1 MLSKTYTDRDGRYLL
16 IRYCHYLH
24 GNEMMLSHSTAW
36 KLMDTEIFET
46 LDGYL
51 HACFQDSFF
60 IQHISSDEHFKGV
73 LFHIIVLCYKVDPNM
88 GLSVPMFIFKHFWPL
103 LSYIQAFYQ
112 ETFSRL
118 HSSLVLRGACY
129 VQINFVVLP
138 FPFSWRITESGR
150 G

>member
-1 MLSKTYTDRDGRYLL
+1 
-16 IRYCHYLH
+16 
-24 GNEMMLSHSTAW
+24 
-36 KLMDTEIFET
+36 MDTEIFET

-73 LFHIIVLCYKVDPNM
+73 LFHIIVLRYKVDPNM

-118 HSSLVLRGACY
+118 HSSLVFRGGMLCSNQLCGVA
-129 VQINFVVLP
+129 VP
-138 FPFSWRITESGR
+138 FFLADY
-150 G
+150 